1 MELFGQNTWNALFP
15 YMYGYTSYVIK
26 RGDTLYSIAIRFSTT
41 VPRILASNPGIH
53 PNNLTPRNKYYC
65 SFWLCNSD

>member
-26 RGDTLYSIAIRFSTT
+26 SGDTLYSIAIRFSTT
-41 VPRILASNPGIH
+41 VPRILIANPGIS

-65 SFWLCNSD
+65 SFWLCGSN